1 MLARSKG
8 RAASL
13 APGRPGVLRFGM
25 QQTADR
31 IEFRLNGT
39 MVTIGPEIAPT
50 MTMLHWL
57 RGPAGLYGTKEGCA
71 EGDCGACT
79 IVLEELDGGR
89 IPVNACLLAIGQV
102 HGASVR
108 TIEGIRGAAVQ
119 TAFAAGDATQCG
131 FCTPG
136 FVMAAWAHQREG
148 GDVHEALAGNLC
160 RCTGYRPIIDVV
172 AGLGDDGAT
181 AAPMVVAGPVMVEA
195 GGCRFHRPTELT
207 ALLALRAQE
216 PGAWLLAGGTDLGV
230 GLAEGKRPETVICLS
245 GVAALTRVA
254 AEAGGLRVGAAV
266 SYAQLM
272 REIDAAGLTALRPL
286 LGRLGSRQ
294 IRGLGTIGG
303 NLGTASPIGDM
314 LPPLLALGAIV
325 RLRSS
330 AGSRDV
336 PVEDFLLGYRRTA
349 LGADEIIDSVL
360 LPHVPPGAMLVCEK
374 LSKRYDQ
381 DISAVSAAF
390 LVDPAG
396 AMRLAFGGM
405 GPTAVRARNA
415 EAALTGA
422 WSADALDRAAVALAD
437 DVAPFSDSRGTA
449 AYRLAAA
456 QGLLRRLW
464 WRVVRPELAA
474 DVNAL

>member
-1 MLARSKG
+1 
-8 RAASL
+8 
-13 APGRPGVLRFGM
+13 M
-25 QQTADR
+25 QQVADR

-39 MVTIGPEIAPT
+39 MVTVGPDIAPT

-57 RGPAGLYGTKEGCA
+57 RGPAGLCGTKEGCA

-79 IVLEELDGGR
+79 IVLEERDGGR
-89 IPVNACLLAIGQV
+89 TPVNACLLAIGQV

-160 RCTGYRPIIDVV
+160 RCTGYRPIVDVV
-172 AGLGDDGAT
+172 EALADDDAIAAPVT
-181 AAPMVVAGPVMVEA
+181 AAEPAMFVA

-207 ALLALRAQE
+207 ALLALRSQE

-230 GLAEGKRPETVICLS
+230 GLAEGKRPDTVICLS
-245 GVAALTRVA
+245 GVSALTRVE
-254 AEAGGLRVGAAV
+254 AEADGLRVGAGV

-272 REIDAAGLTALRPL
+272 RWIDAAGLTGLRAL

-325 RLRSS
+325 RLQSLN
-330 AGSRDV
+330 GSRDL
-336 PVEDFLLGYRRTA
+336 PVEQFLLGYRRTA
-349 LGADEIIDSVL
+349 LAADEIIESVF
-360 LPHVPPGAMLVCEK
+360 LPRVPPGATFVCEK

-390 LVDPAG
+390 LIDPAG
-396 AMRLAFGGM
+396 ATRLAFGGM
-405 GPTAVRARNA
+405 GPTAVRARHA
-415 EAALTGA
+415 EAALADG
-422 WSADALDRAAVALAD
+422 WSTATLDRAVIALAD
-437 DVAPFSDSRGTA
+437 DVAPLSDSRGTA
-449 AYRLAAA
+449 AYRLSAA

-464 WRVVRPELAA
+464 WRVARPELAA
-474 DVNAL
+474 DVSAL